1 MNIYLGIKK
10 INYILFSILLIY
22 SKKKKTEIE
31 EESPAEVVG
40 PFYGP
45 AASCHELGRLG
56 YTLNG
61 LYLLLGKDSNLNNKK
76 KNIQIVQCEFRR
88 PQQESQS
95 NLLKELFHHHK

>member
-40 PFYGP
+40 PF
-45 AASCHELGRLG
+45 
-56 YTLNG
+56 
-61 LYLLLGKDSNLNNKK
+61 
-76 KNIQIVQCEFRR
+76 
-88 PQQESQS
+88 
-95 NLLKELFHHHK
+95 